1 LQFLYFELSSWLIVF
16 FCWKFHYSLFNFH
29 IIFGVYVFIMLLK
42 PNPGFDLHHV
52 SGHKLGPMTKVTGV
66 NHIFYCAW
74 SKNDIILIKKSN
86 EAKIQLLS
94 FLFLLVFLCF
104 EFFLDFFS
112 ASSLSIWFYF
122 VFISDKVLIHLIFFY
137 PFPIWLI
144 VFFENFIIH
153 CLISFNF
160 HIIFDVYVFI
170 MLLKLNPGFDLH
182 HVSGHKL
189 GPMTRVTGVNHVF
202 FIVHEVKMILFW

>member
-1 LQFLYFELSSWLIVF
+1 MIAIPLFWVIFLINCF
-16 FCWKFHYSLFNFH
+16 FFWKFHYSLFNFH

-104 EFFLDFFS
+104 DFF
-112 ASSLSIWFYF
+112 F
-122 VFISDKVLIHLIFFY
+122 IFFQLH
-137 PFPIWLI
+137 PFP
-144 VFFENFIIH
+144 FDFILFLYQIRY
-153 CLISFNF
+153 SFTWF
-160 HIIFDVYVFI
+160 
-170 MLLKLNPGFDLH
+170 
-182 HVSGHKL
+182 
-189 GPMTRVTGVNHVF
+189 F
-202 FIVHEVKMILFW
+202 FIPFLFD

>member
-1 LQFLYFELSSWLIVF
+1 
-16 FCWKFHYSLFNFH
+16 
-29 IIFGVYVFIMLLK
+29 
-42 PNPGFDLHHV
+42 
-52 SGHKLGPMTKVTGV
+52 LGPMTKVTGV

-122 VFISDKVLIHLIFFY
+122 VFISDKVLIHLIFLSLSCFFLPNLSLNIFFFRFCPY
-137 PFPIWLI
+137 FLI
-144 VFFENFIIH
+144 VFLSFSFLFLSILFFGILFHLFFYLILVVILLIVLFLSFI
-153 CLISFNF
+153 LFSFNF
-160 HIIFDVYVFI
+160 QFDPSSFYFI
-170 MLLKLNPGFDLH
+170 SIRFCPYYFD
-182 HVSGHKL
+182 
-189 GPMTRVTGVNHVF
+189 
-202 FIVHEVKMILFW
+202 